1 MYIESLALSSFRNY
15 DQIEVSFSPGIN
27 ILYGD
32 NAQGKTNI
40 LEAIYLCATTK
51 SHRGSRDREMIMFG
65 REEAHIK
72 ALYSDGDSGHRIDIH
87 LRRGKTKGAALDL
100 IPVKRSG
107 ELIGN
112 IHAVC
117 FSPEDLDIIKAGPSA
132 RRRFIDLEMCQLDK
146 VYLHDISAYNRVINQ
161 RNELLKQIYR
171 DPALDAT
178 LDVWDAQLVT
188 YGKSVIKARKKFVRE
203 LSEKLAPV
211 HEWLSGGRETL
222 ELKYAPDTPA
232 EELEERLFSR
242 RDTDKKL
249 KMSTAG
255 PHRDDLIFN
264 INGSDVRVFGSQGQ
278 QRTAA
283 LSLKLSELELVR
295 EHTGSMPVLLLDDVL
310 SELDRNRQK
319 YLMELIRQTQTIV
332 TCTGME
338 EFITNSVAAD
348 KIYKVAAGQ
357 LTETGGN

>member
-15 DQIEVSFSPGIN
+15 GQLDISFSPGIN

-65 REEAHIK
+65 QEEAHIRSF
-72 ALYSDGDSGHRIDIH
+72 YRDGDVSRRIDIH
-87 LRRGKTKGAALDL
+87 LRKGKVKGAALDG
-100 IPVKRSG
+100 IPVRRSG

-112 IHAVC
+112 IHVVC
-117 FSPEDLDIIKAGPSA
+117 FSPEDLDVIKAGPA
-132 RRRFIDLEMCQLDK
+132 VRRRFMDMEMCQLDK
-146 VYLHDISAYNRVINQ
+146 VYLHDVSAYNRVINQ
-161 RNELLKQIYR
+161 RNELLRQIYR
-171 DPALDAT
+171 DPSLDAT

-188 YGKSVIKARKKFVRE
+188 YGRSVIKAREKFVRE
-203 LSEKLAPV
+203 LSEKLGPV
-211 HEWLSGGRETL
+211 HDKLSGGREKL
-222 ELKYAPDTPA
+222 ELLYAPDTNA
-232 EELEERLFSR
+232 DELEEKLFSHR
-242 RDTDKKL
+242 EADKRL
-249 KMSTAG
+249 KISTVG

-264 INGSDVRVFGSQGQ
+264 ISGNDARVFGSQGQ

-295 EHTGSMPVLLLDDVL
+295 QHTGSMPVLLLDDVL

-319 YLMELIRQTQTIV
+319 YLMDLIKETQTIV

-338 EFITNSVAAD
+338 EFITNSVEAD
-348 KIYKVAAGQ
+348 KIYKVAGGQ
-357 LTETGGN
+357 LTQAGGK